1 MPQKSR
7 NSLRNLFFKL
17 YFDNL
22 KNLEVIGKFL
32 DTDNLPKFNKEYRN
46 LNKWA
51 TGSKVTDVTKQK
63 FCNKVKGPDRRP
75 NTANPQ

>member
-7 NSLRNLFFKL
+7 NSLRNLFLKL

-32 DTDNLPKFNKEYRN
+32 DTDNLPKFNKKYRN
-46 LNKWA
+46 LNK
-51 TGSKVTDVTKQK
+51 
-63 FCNKVKGPDRRP
+63 
-75 NTANPQ
+75 